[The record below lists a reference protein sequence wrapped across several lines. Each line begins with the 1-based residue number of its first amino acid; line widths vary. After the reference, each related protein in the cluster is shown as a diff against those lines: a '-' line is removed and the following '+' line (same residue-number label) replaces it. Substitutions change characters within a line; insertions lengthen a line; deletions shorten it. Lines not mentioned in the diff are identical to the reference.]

1 MVIRKSPAARI
12 VYVAAVIALAFA
24 LVPVAL
30 AGKGKPG
37 GGGGAA
43 SGGDSLSVVLFT
55 DENAN
60 GLRNWGDAVTF
71 NASTTAT
78 SSPSIKLTCYQG
90 GVAVLW
96 GQGNFYLGNTAF
108 PLQSGMWTG
117 GAADCTAVLYYLSGD
132 KTVTLATTD
141 FHVDA

>member
-1 MVIRKSPAARI
+1 MVTRKSPAARI
-12 VYVAAVIALAFA
+12 AFMSAVVALAFA

-30 AGKGKPG
+30 AGKGGKPG
-37 GGGGAA
+37 AA
-43 SGGDSLSVVLFT
+43 GGGDSFSFALSS
-55 DENAN
+55 DQN
-60 GLRNWGDAVTF
+60 GNGAANWGDAVTF
-71 NASTTAT
+71 AASTTAS
-78 SSPSIKLTCYQG
+78 SSPSVKLTCYQG

-117 GAADCTAVLYYLSGD
+117 GAADCTAVLYYLNGD
-132 KTVTLATTD
+132 KTETLATRD